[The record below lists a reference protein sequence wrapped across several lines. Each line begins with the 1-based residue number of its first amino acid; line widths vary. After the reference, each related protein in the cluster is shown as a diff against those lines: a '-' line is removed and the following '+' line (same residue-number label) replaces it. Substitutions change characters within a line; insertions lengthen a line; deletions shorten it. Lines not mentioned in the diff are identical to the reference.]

1 MHIVIAL
8 FGLAILLFVLLDA
21 FETILLPRRVSRTY
35 RITTWFYRATWLP
48 WARVSLSIK
57 SPSRRESFL
66 GYFGPLSLI
75 FLLAVWAFG
84 LICGFA
90 LLQYGVGE
98 HVQLGQEK
106 IGLATLLYLSGST
119 LFTLGFGDVTPVSGL
134 ARALSVV
141 EAGMGF
147 AFLGV
152 VIGYLPVIYAS
163 FSRREAQISLLDARA
178 GSPPSAAELLRRFRF
193 CQDNTVLDAIFRDW
207 EHWAAE
213 VLESHI
219 SYPVLC
225 FFRSQHTNQSWLAA
239 LTAILD
245 ATALVLVGVETRV
258 KTGAVEPGFAATIK
272 PEQAKLT
279 FAMARHAVVDL
290 TQVIGVQYS
299 PGTPDRLAPAD
310 LLRLRESLA
319 RDGLRLPSTPEAEQK
334 LRKLRSLY
342 EPYVQG
348 LAVRLHLDLPP
359 WIRTAPRRD
368 NWQGGP
374 WDAGLSAHGPA
385 TPPADGYEHF

>member
-1 MHIVIAL
+1 MHIGIAL
-8 FGLAILLFVLLDA
+8 LGFGILLFVLLDA

-35 RITTWFYRATWLP
+35 RITTWFYRATWRP
-48 WARVSLSIK
+48 WARASRHIP

-66 GYFGPLSLI
+66 GFFGPLSLI

-98 HVQLGQEK
+98 HVQLGNEK
-106 IGLATLLYLSGST
+106 VGIATLLYLSGST
-119 LFTLGFGDVTPVSGL
+119 LFTLGFGDVTPVSGV

-152 VIGYLPVIYAS
+152 VIGYLPVIYSS
-163 FSRREAQISLLDARA
+163 FSRREVQISLLDARA
-178 GSPPSAAELLRRFRF
+178 GSPPSSFELLRRLGR
-193 CQDNTVLDAIFRDW
+193 CPDGIVLDSILRDW

-245 ATALVLVGVETRV
+245 TTSLVLVGIES
-258 KTGAVEPGFAATIK
+258 GAGSSDK
-272 PEQAKLT
+272 PSTDPSRFNTEQAKLT

-290 TQVIGVQYS
+290 TQVIAVEYS
-299 PGTPDRLAPAD
+299 PGSPDRLSPSD
-310 LLRLRESLA
+310 LVLLREALA
-319 RDGLRLPSTPEAEQK
+319 RQGLRLPSTPEAELK

-348 LAVRLHLDLPP
+348 LAARLLIELPP
-359 WIRTAPRRD
+359 WMRTTAHRD

-374 WDAGLSAHGPA
+374 WDARLKTQGPQ
-385 TPPADGYEHF
+385 TPPTDGYEHF

>member
-1 MHIVIAL
+1 MHIVFAL
-8 FGLAILLFVLLDA
+8 LGLAILLFVLLDA

-35 RITTWFYRATWLP
+35 RLTTWFYRLTWRP
-48 WARVSLSIK
+48 WARVSQYIS
-57 SPSRRESFL
+57 SPARRESFL
-66 GYFGPLSLI
+66 SYFGPLSLI

-84 LICGFA
+84 LVCGFA

-98 HVQLGQEK
+98 HVQLAGEK
-106 IGLATLLYLSGST
+106 IGFATLLYLSGST
-119 LFTLGFGDVTPVSGL
+119 LFTLGFGDVTPVSGV

-163 FSRREAQISLLDARA
+163 FSRREVQISLLDARA
-178 GSPPSAAELLRRFRF
+178 GSPPSAAELLRRFRH
-193 CQDNTVLDAIFRDW
+193 CQDSTVLDSILRDW
-207 EHWAAE
+207 EHWASE

-239 LTAILD
+239 LTTILD
-245 ATALVLVGVETRV
+245 ATALVLVGVETHAEKGQSPYRL
-258 KTGAVEPGFAATIK
+258 K

-279 FAMARHAVVDL
+279 FAMARHAIVDL
-290 TQVIGVQYS
+290 TQVIGVQYA
-299 PGTPDRLAPAD
+299 PGGADRLPPESLR
-310 LLRLRESLA
+310 LLRENLA
-319 RDGLRLPSTPEAEQK
+319 QQGLRLPSTQEAELKLAK
-334 LRKLRSLY
+334 LRMLY
-342 EPYVQG
+342 EPYVQR
-348 LAVRLHLDLPP
+348 LADRLHLDLPQ
-359 WIRTAPRRD
+359 WIRTDQRRD

-374 WDAGLSAHGPA
+374 WDARLRAQGPIV
-385 TPPADGYEHF
+385 PEADRYDHF